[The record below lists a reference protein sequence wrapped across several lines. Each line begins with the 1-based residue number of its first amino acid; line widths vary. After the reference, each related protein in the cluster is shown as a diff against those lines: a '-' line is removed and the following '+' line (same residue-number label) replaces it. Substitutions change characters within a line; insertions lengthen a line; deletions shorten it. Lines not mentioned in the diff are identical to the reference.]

1 VGLHLAKKGILE
13 NIIPA
18 GRPPLKQMVD
28 EQMVDDF
35 MELGG
40 KLWVCTPCIETR
52 QLHKSDLIEG
62 AELMAAATLTEALLQ
77 SSAALVF

>member
-1 VGLHLAKKGILE
+1 MPVGLHLAKKGILE

-18 GRPPLKQMVD
+18 GRPPLK
-28 EQMVDDF
+28 QMVDDF